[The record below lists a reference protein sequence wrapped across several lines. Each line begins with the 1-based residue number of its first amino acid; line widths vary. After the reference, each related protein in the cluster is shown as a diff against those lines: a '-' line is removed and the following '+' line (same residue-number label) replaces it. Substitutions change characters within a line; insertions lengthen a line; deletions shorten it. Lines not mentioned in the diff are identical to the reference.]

1 MRDGLIL
8 CERSAGRLAR
18 NVVLT
23 GKVLL
28 NGKKRR
34 LDYGIVVSISYFNRA
49 DELLTHHVFHNQ
61 LCNLITTV
69 MPPNKYYLITC
80 YTYVHVLS
88 FFLLFQFHSSIG
100 LALRS

>member
-1 MRDGLIL
+1 MKAWMMCMRDGLIL

-34 LDYGIVVSISYFNRA
+34 LDYGIVVSISY
-49 DELLTHHVFHNQ
+49 
-61 LCNLITTV
+61 
-69 MPPNKYYLITC
+69 
-80 YTYVHVLS
+80 
-88 FFLLFQFHSSIG
+88 
-100 LALRS
+100 LAPCMQMNY

>member
-8 CERSAGRLAR
+8 HERPAGRLAR

-34 LDYGIVVSISYFNRA
+34 LDYGVVVSILSPCPCAIQSLSLSIMPFFHTQLPNFQ
-49 DELLTHHVFHNQ
+49 LSHHVTPKGN
-61 LCNLITTV
+61 
-69 MPPNKYYLITC
+69 P
-80 YTYVHVLS
+80 
-88 FFLLFQFHSSIG
+88 
-100 LALRS
+100 